1 MRRALLCLLLAI
13 IIVDTYAQ
21 KNCPQQ
27 LYQQGLVIAHPQLS
41 KEYEKIEAFTR
52 NFSFKIHT
60 GVPGNTINNA
70 VPPVITLPV
79 VVHVLWNTNAQN
91 ITDAQIS
98 SQINVLNS
106 DYRST
111 NTDRDKV
118 PAYFAGIAADCGF
131 QFVLAKVD
139 PQGHA
144 TNGIVRTH
152 TDIGIFGLD
161 DRAKN
166 SATGGDDAWDADNY
180 LNIWV
185 CNLVGGIQGYSS
197 APGGPKDQDGVVIST
212 SVFGIIN
219 MSGEFNKGRT
229 AVHEIGHWLNLRHIW
244 GDTYCGDDKVDDTP
258 TQQRASRGCPGGAIF
273 SCGSTE
279 HGDMYMN
286 YMDFTDDA
294 CMFMFTKGQRER
306 MRALFE
312 TGGPRNA
319 LLYSQALN
327 DASLPKTAPLPETIQ
342 QTDLAVLLYPNP
354 TSAAITVQSQ
364 ETVDCIGKSM
374 FIYNHLGQIVSRVVL
389 MSRQQQVD
397 VSRLQNGLYF
407 IKIDGLTTKAMT
419 KFVKQ

>member
-1 MRRALLCLLLAI
+1 MRRVLLCLLLAI
-13 IIVDTYAQ
+13 IFADAYTQ
-21 KNCPQQ
+21 KDCRQQ
-27 LYQQGLVIAHPQLS
+27 LYQQQLLATHPQLS

-52 NFSFKIHT
+52 SLPFKLHT
-60 GVPGNTINNA
+60 GTPGNITSNA
-70 VPPVITLPV
+70 IPPVITIPV

-91 ITDAQIS
+91 ITDAQIL
-98 SQINVLNS
+98 SQIGVLNN
-106 DYRST
+106 DYRGT
-111 NTDRDKV
+111 NADLAKI
-118 PAYFAGIAADCGF
+118 PSYFTGIAADCGF

-139 PQGHA
+139 PKGRA
-144 TNGIVRTH
+144 TNGIVRRR

-161 DRAKN
+161 DRVKN
-166 SATGGDDAWDADNY
+166 SAIGGDDAWNADNY

-185 CNLVGGIQGYSS
+185 CNTVGGILGYSS
-197 APGGPKDQDGVVIST
+197 APGGPKEIDGVVINT
-212 SVFGIIN
+212 AVFGTIN
-219 MSGEFNKGRT
+219 ISGEFNKGRT

-258 TQQRASRGCPGGAIF
+258 TQERASRGCPGGEIF
-273 SCGSTE
+273 SCGSTA

-306 MRALFE
+306 MRAMFE

-327 DASLPKTAPLPETIQ
+327 DAELPKTAPVPEIIQ
-342 QTDLAVLLYPNP
+342 PDFAVLLYPNP
-354 TSAAITVQSQ
+354 TSATITVQSQ

-374 FIYNHLGQIVSRVVL
+374 LIYNHLGQIVSRVVL